1 MRRTSEEVFLT
12 GASGFIGGHVAR
24 ALLSAGYSLRMLVR
38 NGDSGG
44 AERLRREFSG
54 LNHWTTAGGNLL
66 EPGRL
71 ASEMAG
77 CRWLVHVAALY
88 SFRPRDRAAV
98 WDTNVRGTAGLL
110 EAARISGVEKVV
122 MTSSS
127 ATLEAGLDGG
137 YHRSKGEQELV
148 AMAAQIPV
156 LFVLPTAP
164 VGPGDWKP
172 TPTGKM
178 IVDFLKGR
186 IFGSVSGGMNL
197 VNVKDVARAHVLAL
211 ERGDDGK
218 RYVIAGENVSFD
230 ELWRRLA
237 LISGRRAPRLRVP
250 HRLALFLGSL
260 DELRCR
266 MSDDAQ
272 PVIPLEGVR
281 MSQHLMYADGAPARA
296 ALGYQPRSVD
306 EALTQAVSWYRA
318 AGYA

>member
-1 MRRTSEEVFLT
+1 MRRSSEEVFLT

-24 ALLSAGYSLRMLVR
+24 ALLSAGYSVRMLVR
-38 NGDSGG
+38 NGDTGG
-44 AERLRREFSG
+44 PDRLRLEFSG
-54 LNHWTTAGGNLL
+54 LSHWTTVGGNLL

-71 ASEMAG
+71 AREMLG

-88 SFRPRDRAAV
+88 SFKPSERAAV
-98 WDTNVRGTAGLL
+98 WETNVQGTAGLL
-110 EAARISGVEKVV
+110 EAARIAGIEKVV

-127 ATLEAGLDGG
+127 ATLEPGLDGG
-137 YHRSKGEQELV
+137 YHHSKAEQERV
-148 AMAAQIPV
+148 ALAAQIPLV
-156 LFVLPTAP
+156 FVLPTAP

-172 TPTGKM
+172 TPTGKI

-186 IFGSVSGGMNL
+186 IFGSVTGGMNL
-197 VNVKDVARAHVLAL
+197 VNVDDVARAHVLAL
-211 ERGDDGK
+211 ERGAAGK

-230 ELWRRLA
+230 ELWRRLG
-237 LISGRRAPRLRVP
+237 LISGRQSPRLRVP
-250 HRLALFLGSL
+250 HKLAVFLGSL

-266 MSDDAQ
+266 IAPGAQ

-281 MSQHLMYADGAPARA
+281 MSRHLMYADGEPARVE
-296 ALGYQPRSVD
+296 LGFEAKSVA